1 MLTHLWHTLLEA
13 AFISSP
19 FIVIL
24 AHQVMTDI
32 QDRRRRAEFL
42 RGNLVNKD
50 LLR

>member
-1 MLTHLWHTLLEA
+1 MTNHFWHTLIEA

-19 FIVIL
+19 FITIL
-24 AHQVMTDI
+24 ICQALTDMRG
-32 QDRRRRAEFL
+32 RRRRAEFL